1 MEQEAWDGWE
11 GHMGFDFS
19 LNILSLEYLSKLKVE
34 MSIRL
39 IEKAKYMGLD
49 VWGELILW
57 V

>member
-1 MEQEAWDGWE
+1 
-11 GHMGFDFS
+11 MGFDFS

-49 VWGELILW
+49 VWGELIL
-57 V
+57 